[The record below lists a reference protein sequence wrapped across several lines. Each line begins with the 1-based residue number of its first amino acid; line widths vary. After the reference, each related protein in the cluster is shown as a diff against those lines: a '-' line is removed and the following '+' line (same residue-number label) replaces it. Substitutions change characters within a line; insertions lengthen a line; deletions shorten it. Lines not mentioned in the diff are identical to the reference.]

1 MTVCYFSYVDNGC
14 NHRPVTYTS
23 CTTYNPS
30 PSDHATTLHNHTFY
44 TPAHTNWF
52 VLPPPIATISAN
64 PLLKTY
70 HCRRPQPLTP
80 LLSDEWQYRRST
92 ANEVQIIHQDVL
104 FFQFLYTPGSIC
116 KLISLMT
123 IATTP
128 SLLTIPSLQQRFHC
142 WRYFHCWWH
151 TLPKMPNA

>member
-1 MTVCYFSYVDNGC
+1 MTVCYFLYVDNGC
-14 NHRPVTYTS
+14 DHRAVTYTS

-30 PSDHATTLHNHTFY
+30 PCDHATTLQNHTFY

-52 VLPPPIATISAN
+52 VLPPPIATI
-64 PLLKTY
+64 
-70 HCRRPQPLTP
+70 QPIPCWRHIIAGDHNLRTP

-92 ANEVQIIHQDVL
+92 ADEVRIIHQDVL
-104 FFQFLYTPGSIC
+104 FFQYPPGSIC

-123 IATTP
+123 IAITP

-142 WRYFHCWWH
+142 WRYLHCWQH
-151 TLPKMPNA
+151 TLPDMPNA